1 MSDSRDR
8 FERIRAAMSEADR
21 VLVDALE
28 ARAKAVRD
36 LVALRAESPDSYLQL
51 PSHDEVLAAVR
62 ALREEHGAR
71 ALPDRAIEPI
81 FREVLG
87 ACATIA
93 APLRIAIPGPDGSLA
108 LVVAREL
115 FGSLAEIIA
124 VNGVAEAL
132 LAVERQEATSAVVP
146 LETTSD
152 GAISAS
158 LFALARGGTRIVAE
172 RTIPNAYHLYSRTGN
187 ASDVEKIYATPIALA
202 ACAGTIERELPSATV
217 MEVRSAA
224 VAMQLAFSDHGSA
237 AVGAS
242 LAQQGAGEIE
252 ELRVVR
258 THIEEDPSLETRF
271 VVAGREA
278 PRRTGADRT
287 ILALQLPEEPGSLYA
302 ALAPFAQRGINLTR
316 LESRRAPGSV
326 VEHTFFL
333 ELDGHVSDRA
343 IVAVL
348 DEVGGKSRHL
358 KVLGSY
364 PRPTRK

>member
-1 MSDSRDR
+1 MSDPRDR
-8 FERIRAAMSEADR
+8 FERIRAALSAADR
-21 VLVDALE
+21 EIVDALE
-28 ARAKAVRD
+28 ARAKAVRE
-36 LVALRAESPDSYLQL
+36 LVALRAEAPNAYFLL
-51 PSHDEVLAAVR
+51 PSHEEVLADVR
-62 ALREEHGAR
+62 ARREEQGAR
-71 ALPDRAIEPI
+71 AMPEQAIEPI

-87 ACATIA
+87 ACASIA
-93 APLRIAIPGPDGSLA
+93 APLRVAIPGPDGSLA

-115 FGSLAEIIA
+115 FGSLAEI
-124 VNGVAEAL
+124 VPVGSVVEAL
-132 LAVERQEATSAVVP
+132 LAVERQEVTSAVVP

-158 LFALARGGTRIVAE
+158 LFALARGSTRIVAE
-172 RTIPNAYHLYSRTGN
+172 RTISNAYHLYSRTGN
-187 ASDVEKIYATPIALA
+187 ASDVEKIYATPVALA
-202 ACAGTIERELPSATV
+202 ACAGTIERELPTATV
-217 MEVRSAA
+217 MEVRSAQ
-224 VAMQLAFSDHGSA
+224 VAAQLAFSDHGSA

-242 LAQQGAGEIE
+242 VSDQDP
-252 ELRVVR
+252 LRVVR
-258 THIEEDPSLETRF
+258 SHIEEDPTLETRF
-271 VVAGREA
+271 VVAGRDA

-316 LESRRAPGSV
+316 LESRRAPGSL

-364 PRPTRK
+364 PRPSHK

>member
-1 MSDSRDR
+1 MSDPRDR
-8 FERIRAAMSEADR
+8 FERIRAAMSTADR
-21 VLVDALE
+21 EIVDALE
-28 ARAKAVRD
+28 ARAKAVRE
-36 LVALRAESPDSYLQL
+36 LVALRAETPQAYFQL
-51 PSHDEVLAAVR
+51 PSHEEVLADVR
-62 ALREEHGAR
+62 ARREEQGAR
-71 ALPDRAIEPI
+71 AMPEQAIEPI

-87 ACATIA
+87 ACASIA
-93 APLRIAIPGPDGSLA
+93 APLRVAIPGPDGSLA

-115 FGSLAEIIA
+115 FGSLAEI
-124 VNGVAEAL
+124 VLVGSVVDAL
-132 LAVERQEATSAVVP
+132 LAVERQEVTSAVVP

-158 LFALARGGTRIVAE
+158 LFALARGGSRIVAE
-172 RTIPNAYHLYSRTGN
+172 RTIANAYHLYSRTGN
-187 ASDVEKIYATPIALA
+187 ASDVEKIYATPVALA
-202 ACAGTIERELPSATV
+202 ACARTIERELPSATV
-217 MEVRSAA
+217 MEVRSAQ
-224 VAMQLAFSDHGSA
+224 VAAQLAFSDHGSA

-242 LAQQGAGEIE
+242 TGEQE
-252 ELRVVR
+252 QDPLRVVR
-258 THIEEDPSLETRF
+258 SHIEEDPSLETRF
-271 VVAGREA
+271 VVAGRDA

-326 VEHTFFL
+326 AEHTFFL

-348 DEVGGKSRHL
+348 DEVGSKSRHL

-364 PRPTRK
+364 PRPSPR